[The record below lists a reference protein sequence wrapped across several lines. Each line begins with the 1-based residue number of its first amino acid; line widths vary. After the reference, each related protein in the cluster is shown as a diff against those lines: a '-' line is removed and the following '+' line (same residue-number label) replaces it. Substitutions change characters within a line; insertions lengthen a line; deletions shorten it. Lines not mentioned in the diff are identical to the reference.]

1 MADTVTVIHLLDPPA
16 AARYINM
23 SPETMRV
30 WRRTGTGPAFIR
42 VASNRVRYR
51 VSDLDAWLDG
61 LRISTDDQD

>member
-1 MADTVTVIHLLDPPA
+1 MADPVTVIHLLDPPA

-30 WRRTGTGPAFIR
+30 WRSTGTGPPFIR
-42 VASNRVRYR
+42 IASNPVRYR
-51 VSDLDAWLDG
+51 VSDLDAWRDG